1 MAAPFL
7 DIERLG
13 SGVDLINDYSE
24 TLGEYIAN
32 IEFKEGTYV
41 AENGAAKT
49 RFNWSGSIANLHFD
63 IDQESG
69 VKFSQYK
76 KFLGLENGAKGQ
88 FYWPAGLDVTGL
100 DNIVKGGF
108 ETITPTSL
116 DPESSTN
123 QTLNLSLSGEGD
135 IDAPFWANLN
145 GEITVRVEGVDLPK
159 IRFSNN
165 VPGDFNTGTE
175 HMKTVLEVPI
185 EYDEESKIVSIGKY
199 NFSNFDFSPD
209 LSNYWALY
217 YDVALKPVAD
227 LWDDWFRPITD
238 LGGHVPNPIKEVDKK
253 VAEQI
258 ASGDDIAK
266 KELGKF
272 ISDQVNSSGVKPYV
286 DASFMPL
293 LKYSWNDEEYPAKF
307 IDIEIEYDTLADE
320 LTGTKLVANNNT
332 YSHAYEDASSPRMKN
347 LDNGKSARFTFF
359 LEENF
364 TRKNADKIANFSEA
378 RGDEIALSAMKFDGI
393 EDINYTQVKNKKQFR
408 RAKRG
413 KANIIG
419 YERSNRIDLYFDE
432 NAGDRGLGDGG
443 IFSVLRSESEEL
455 PMLVSSDFVVI

>member
-32 IEFKEGTYV
+32 IEFKEGTHV
-41 AENGAAKT
+41 VDNGDAHT

-63 IDQESG
+63 ISQDSG
-69 VKFSQYK
+69 VKWSQYDSLK
-76 KFLGLENGAKGQ
+76 NGARGQ
-88 FYWPAGLDVTGL
+88 FYWPAGVDVTGL

-108 ETITPTSL
+108 ETVTPTTL

-123 QTLNLSLSGEGD
+123 QTLSLSLSGEGD

-145 GEITVRVEGVDLPK
+145 GEVAISVVGVESKP
-159 IRFSNN
+159 IRFSNT

-209 LSNYWALY
+209 LSDYWAVY
-217 YDVALKPVAD
+217 YDIALKPVAD
-227 LWDDWFRPITD
+227 WWDDTFRILSDVGVP
-238 LGGHVPNPIKEVDKK
+238 VPNPIKEVNKK
-253 VAEQI
+253 VAEQFE
-258 ASGDDIAK
+258 SGDNIAK
-266 KELGKF
+266 KDLGKF
-272 ISDQVNSSGVKPYV
+272 ISNQVNSSDVKPYV

-307 IDIEIEYDTLADE
+307 IDIEIEYDNLADE
-320 LTGTKLVANNNT
+320 LTGTTLGMQNNT
-332 YSHAYEDASSPRMKN
+332 YSHVYEDASSPRMKSV
-347 LDNGKSARFTFF
+347 DKSEAARFTFF
-359 LEENF
+359 LKEGF
-364 TRKNADKIANFSEA
+364 KKRNADKIIGFSKD
-378 RGDEIALSAMKFDGI
+378 RGDLIELSSMKFDGL
-393 EDINYTQVKNKKQFR
+393 EDVKYKQVEN
-408 RAKRG
+408 RAKFKKAKRR

-419 YERSNRIDLYFDE
+419 YERGDEIYLYFNED
-432 NAGDRGLGDGG
+432 GKDRGLGDGG
-443 IFSVLRSESEEL
+443 IFAVLRDESEDL
-455 PMLVSSDFVVI
+455 PTLSSSDFVVI